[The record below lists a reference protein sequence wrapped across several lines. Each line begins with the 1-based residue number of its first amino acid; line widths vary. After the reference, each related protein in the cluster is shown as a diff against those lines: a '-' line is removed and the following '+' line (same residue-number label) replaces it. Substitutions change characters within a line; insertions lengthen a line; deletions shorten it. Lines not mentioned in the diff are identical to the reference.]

1 MQKTLSALALAGTI
15 ALLGAGAAQ
24 AAEYPA
30 APVAGVVSAASVAPG
45 ETVTFSGA
53 GFEPREAILVTATL
67 NAPDGSASVAG
78 LVEVVASAQGTFVLP
93 VTFEQEG
100 NYTLLALGESGR
112 SVVATVTVTSAA
124 VGGGTPT
131 PGPTAPG
138 GTTPGGTTP
147 GGTTPVVNN
156 NDVVVAPNDGKTV
169 VVAPTDGKTVV
180 ITAPQGAG
188 TANTGTTVAA
198 GTTTA
203 TKGGL
208 ANTGVETS
216 MFLWG
221 AAGIGALGL
230 GAGSIV
236 VARRRAGAEA

>member
-147 GGTTPVVNN
+147 VVNN

-188 TANTGTTVAA
+188 TANTGTTAAA
-198 GTTTA
+198 GSTTA